1 MQTDKKDGIVFVL
14 KCGDGETRE
23 QQCQT
28 VLFMA
33 SDQRGHDP
41 PDLACVYWTI
51 HIDTQILPLKLVDN
65 VEYAKLA
72 AVHGRVV
79 DEVPGLVM
87 VGDASPRSEGP

>member
-1 MQTDKKDGIVFVL
+1 MPNGTRCHVLTDTHAIDADFADEWVESIGQSLNQAMQTDKKDGIVFVL

-28 VLFMA
+28 VLFTA

-51 HIDTQILPLKLVDN
+51 HIDTP
-65 VEYAKLA
+65 A
-72 AVHGRVV
+72 
-79 DEVPGLVM
+79 
-87 VGDASPRSEGP
+87 